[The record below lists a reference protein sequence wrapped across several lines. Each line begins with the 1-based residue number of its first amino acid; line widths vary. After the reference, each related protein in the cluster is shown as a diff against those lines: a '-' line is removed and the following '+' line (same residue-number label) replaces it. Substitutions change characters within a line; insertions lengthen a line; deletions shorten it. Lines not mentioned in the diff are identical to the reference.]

1 MHAAVAGWYAVAGRD
16 LPWRRPDCSPWGV
29 FVSEV
34 MSQQTP
40 LSRVEPAW
48 RDWLDRWPTPA
59 ALAADSPGEAVRRWG
74 RLGYPRRALRL
85 HEAASAMVARHGGEV
100 PGSIEELLA
109 LPGVGPYTAAAV
121 ACFAFGIPSPVID
134 TNVRRVLVRV
144 FQGRQFPAAALTA
157 AERDLA
163 TAALPG
169 DPELANI
176 WNVAAMELGA
186 LVCTARAPR
195 CSACP
200 VARQCAWLRA
210 GSPAHEGPART
221 GQPYAGTDR
230 QARGAMLAVLRAH
243 SGDEVPVETLLAA
256 WPTDGAGDPDQGD
269 RALASLITD
278 GLVERTATGAIRLPR

>member
-200 VARQCAWLRA
+200 VAGQCAWLRA